1 MDGKGDAAGMSCGI
15 NGVDDLFI
23 GLSTALRRGNARS
36 FSCITHWHVCVCHW
50 TAIEQ
55 QRYFPFICYWV
66 FCQPPLYQRLIGIAA
81 WRSEAN
87 VGRMTRSH
95 GRLA

>member
-23 GLSTALRRGNARS
+23 GLSTVVRRGNARS
-36 FSCITHWHVCVCHW
+36 FYCLTHWHVCVCHW

-55 QRYFPFICYWV
+55 QRYSRSFVIGCFASHLCINALLGLLPGGV
-66 FCQPPLYQRLIGIAA
+66 RL
-81 WRSEAN
+81 
-87 VGRMTRSH
+87 T
-95 GRLA
+95 LAG